1 MHSFQCVSKGR
12 DKNECCCSIGVGQR
26 PGAADATSKNAQQGN
41 VLKSEHHL
49 NARKLRLSAA
59 TKELERLGIVVLRK
73 KVNDGHNMKT
83 VEPAWLCP

>member
-12 DKNECCCSIGVGQR
+12 DKNECCCSIGVGQQ

-59 TKELERLGIVVLRK
+59 TKELERAGGKRK
-73 KVNDGHNMKT
+73 AGARDSSTTEKG
-83 VEPAWLCP
+83 E